1 MRILRGRHFVFNLD
15 RLRRMIHSQ
24 CFDCTGAGCRD
35 RRGGA
40 MEKRTLM
47 MTMGCS
53 PRTRPLGS
61 RPWRWAKTLF
71 FLASMLASLL
81 LDCAPPLL
89 VVVVDLLF
97 HAAVVS
103 AVCDSPLSAASV
115 SRQLGSFRFR
125 SSLVDLPVVSVL
137 RSLLILCAFL
147 ACGGSRGVYLGVA
160 SACSAASVVYVL
172 IKVSSM
178 ASAAADSSLR
188 GGDPRRV
195 LALAA
200 GDDAA
205 AVEAL
210 FFASVAMAIAHVV
223 VAYRTSCRERR
234 KMLVYRI
241 DVEAV
246 KVKGG
251 LIKGGIKL

>member
-1 MRILRGRHFVFNLD
+1 
-15 RLRRMIHSQ
+15 
-24 CFDCTGAGCRD
+24 
-35 RRGGA
+35 
-40 MEKRTLM
+40 MEKKTLM
-47 MTMGCS
+47 AMGGS

-89 VVVVDLLF
+89 VVVLDLLF
-97 HAAVVS
+97 PAAVVS
-103 AVCDSPLSAASV
+103 AAAADSPLSAASM
-115 SRQLGSFRFR
+115 SRQLRSFSFR
-125 SSLVDLPVVSVL
+125 SSLVDLPIVSAL

-147 ACGGSRGVYLGVA
+147 SCGGSRGVYLCVA
-160 SACSAASVVYVL
+160 SACSSASVVYVL
-172 IKVSSM
+172 LKVSSM
-178 ASAAADSSLR
+178 SSAVADSSLP
-188 GGDPRRV
+188 GVEPRRV

-205 AVEAL
+205 AVEML
-210 FFASVAMAIAHVV
+210 FLASVAMAIAHVV
-223 VAYRTSCRERR
+223 AAYRTSCRERR

-251 LIKGGIKL
+251 LIKGDIKL